1 MIWSWTGLDHAYPA
15 VKIYAKDFSM
25 LRPPMT
31 FVVKIIMEY
40 GNEGRLVSKRRAA
53 ISMNDTPPTKQTN
66 RTGFFPPP
74 PPASPPLDR
83 ARLPRLGPGF
93 LFVAD
98 DSSSGG

>member
-1 MIWSWTGLDHAYPA
+1 
-15 VKIYAKDFSM
+15 
-25 LRPPMT
+25 MT
-31 FVVKIIMEY
+31 LVVKIIMEY

-74 PPASPPLDR
+74 PPLPPPPASPPLDR

-93 LFVAD
+93 LFMAD